1 MQRVRKQRNDFKSTA
16 VLNTFT
22 GLPTLESSQ
31 IQNWLF
37 KIRVNT
43 SLSFQNTPEIRKNT
57 CKTANLMRIKH
68 TLMTLVDQITIF

>member
-1 MQRVRKQRNDFKSTA
+1 MHNVIPPRPREQLSTI
-16 VLNTFT
+16 

-43 SLSFQNTPEIRKNT
+43 SLSFQNTPEIRKSTRN
-57 CKTANLMRIKH
+57 TANLIRIKH
-68 TLMTLVDQITIF
+68 TLMTSVDQITII